1 METLNPDQ
9 KSFFS
14 VQINAVSIIIQ
25 ERVRKNSHVLE
36 INYSFLFLLQI
47 KRTKIIIF
55 TFYRTLKTLTEIYVF
70 SYYQYHLSVIYL
82 VSIFYYI
89 SCN

>member
-36 INYSFLFLLQI
+36 INYSFLF
-47 KRTKIIIF
+47 
-55 TFYRTLKTLTEIYVF
+55 FYCRLREQK
-70 SYYQYHLSVIYL
+70 S
-82 VSIFYYI
+82 
-89 SCN
+89 